1 MTRAS
6 TSIADATRLP
16 VLVSACLLGESVR
29 YDGGE
34 RRCDH
39 AILRRWLAEGRVVPA
54 CPELAGGLPVP
65 RPAAEITGGGGL
77 EVLAGLARVVDSAGN
92 DYSVAFVDGA
102 RRVLELAQAKGIRV
116 AVLKEGSPSCGSGR
130 IYDGSF
136 SARAL
141 TGSGVAAA
149 LLRQAGIAVFSEE
162 QFEAADTLIRRLEQ
176 GQSKLSIEDGNTV
189 ACFTRVTRR

>member
-6 TSIADATRLP
+6 TSIAGATRLP

-65 RPAAEITGGGGL
+65 RPAAEITNGAGGL
-77 EVLAGLARVVDSAGN
+77 KVLAGLARVVDGAGN
-92 DYSVAFVDGA
+92 DYSAAFVDGA
-102 RRVLELAQAKGIRV
+102 RRVLELAQSTGIRI
-116 AVLKEGSPSCGSGR
+116 AVLKEGSPSCGSSR
-130 IYDGSF
+130 IYDGTF

-162 QFEAADTLIRRLEQ
+162 QFEAADTLIWRLEQ
-176 GQSKLSIEDGNTV
+176 G
-189 ACFTRVTRR
+189 